1 MSIRYLFGGAAIVAI
16 ALSATA
22 IAQSTNMQG
31 TVTGVE
37 EGGRKVMLKMAD
49 GKTATVNVSGSRT
62 KVMVGGKEGS
72 RDAIK
77 AGMTCTA
84 MGAAGADATS
94 LDCK

>member
-1 MSIRYLFGGAAIVAI
+1 MSLRYIFGGAAIVAI

-22 IAQSTNMQG
+22 IAQSTGMQG

-37 EGGRKVMLKMAD
+37 DGGRKVMLKTAD
-49 GKTATVNVSGSRT
+49 GKVATVAVSGSRT

-84 MGAAGADATS
+84 TGPEGADATS